1 MEGQD
6 IHGNFPRQIVCPCL
20 TAPNLVLLAS
30 TIRQTVCHV
39 NHFNRSILKI
49 FPLETQS
56 PGLAPAPDTNILFHN
71 LLDSFTEF
79 VL

>member
-6 IHGNFPRQIVCPCL
+6 IHCNCPRQIVCPCL

-39 NHFNRSILKI
+39 NHFSRSILKI

-56 PGLAPAPDTNILFHN
+56 PGL
-71 LLDSFTEF
+71 DSRPRYKNFF
-79 VL
+79 P